1 MITISDHPEGCV
13 LPVRAQPGAR
23 KAKVAGE
30 HNGALKIAVT
40 APPQDGRANDA
51 LVELVADLLQLKR
64 SHVELI
70 SGDKSRDKRLLIRG
84 ATKADLLARVAKLL
98 GER

>member
-1 MITISDHPEGCV
+1 VITIVDHAEGCV
-13 LPVRAQPGAR
+13 LWVRAQPGAR
-23 KAKVAGE
+23 KAKVSGE

-51 LVELVADLLQLKR
+51 LVELLAHLLQLKR
-64 SHVELI
+64 AQVELI

-84 ATKADLLARVAKLL
+84 VTKADLGVRVAKLL
-98 GER
+98 GA